1 LLLTHPPLSPFY
13 VLDDPLRHWHKG
25 KFEAALEPQKV
36 NYSNLNKNSSLQN
49 LMVRKILDAG
59 PSTLMS
65 PIGFCPFMK

>member
-1 LLLTHPPLSPFY
+1 
-13 VLDDPLRHWHKG
+13 LRHWRKD
-25 KFEAALEPQKV
+25 KFEAALKPQKV

-65 PIGFCPFMK
+65 PMDFCPAMK